1 MTLTDNNPTI
11 SFQPTAVPLPQGIP
25 TKGPLDHPE
34 GPPPQESTYNNPQ
47 TTSSNNT
54 NNSTNNSNSN
64 STIMHSPPSRNS
76 PLGDIYFNHH
86 HHHNTFQQNLPSSS
100 KSSPS
105 LPPLPSLPQSAQSLE
120 QSTILQ
126 PQTPSAGPGANHYP
140 SSSGVPRLPPILQ
153 VEKQQVTT
161 SATQIASASRR
172 RNEAH
177 FVCPVPGCGST
188 FTRRFN
194 LRGERALSSQN
205 FILLTHRCLGHLRSH
220 TEERPYVC
228 EWPGCKKGFARQ
240 HDCK

>member
-1 MTLTDNNPTI
+1 
-11 SFQPTAVPLPQGIP
+11 
-25 TKGPLDHPE
+25 
-34 GPPPQESTYNNPQ
+34 
-47 TTSSNNT
+47 
-54 NNSTNNSNSN
+54 
-64 STIMHSPPSRNS
+64 MHSPPSRNS

-86 HHHNTFQQNLPSSS
+86 QHIPFS

-105 LPPLPSLPQSAQSLE
+105 SSIQALQNIPQSPTEA
-120 QSTILQ
+120 LQ

-194 LRGERALSSQN
+194 LRGERVICDLIPKSALMFVNGQAVKRA
-205 FILLTHRCLGHLRSH
+205 LLDNTTARDIRLFMPLNHNPTYARVVK
-220 TEERPYVC
+220 RPLADWMLSTYVH
-228 EWPGCKKGFARQ
+228 FLATA
-240 HDCK
+240 